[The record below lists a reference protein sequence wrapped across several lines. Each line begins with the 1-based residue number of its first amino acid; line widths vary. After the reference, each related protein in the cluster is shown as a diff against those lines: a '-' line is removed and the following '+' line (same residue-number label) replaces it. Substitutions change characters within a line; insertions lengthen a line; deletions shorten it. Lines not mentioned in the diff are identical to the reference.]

1 MATRKGLA
9 LLHWPLL
16 LTSLSVALSTPH
28 AWAGDS
34 DAEREQLAAVIR
46 QLTITEHLAVQT
58 AARAA
63 PAETRYHFDYAR
75 LQQDLQRIRQGIE
88 HYLTPSRAQPR
99 DLQPLAS
106 NYVREVDPHEA
117 ASP

>member
-1 MATRKGLA
+1 MATRKGPA

-28 AWAGDS
+28 ARAGDS

-46 QLTITEHLAVQT
+46 QLTITERLAVQT
-58 AARAA
+58 AALST
-63 PAETRYHFDYAR
+63 PEGTRYHFDYAR
-75 LQQDLQRIRQGIE
+75 LQRDLQRVRQGIE

-99 DLQPLAS
+99 DLQPLAGD
-106 NYVREVDPHEA
+106 YVREVDPHEA
-117 ASP
+117 SSP

>member
-16 LTSLSVALSTPH
+16 LTPLLVALSTPH

-63 PAETRYHFDYAR
+63 PAGTRYHFDYAR

-99 DLQPLAS
+99 DPQPLAGD
-106 NYVREVDPHEA
+106 YAREVDPHEA
-117 ASP
+117 SSP

>member
-9 LLHWPLL
+9 LLYGSLL
-16 LTSLSVALSTPH
+16 LTSLSVALSAPH
-28 AWAGDS
+28 AQAGDS

-46 QLTITEHLAVQT
+46 QLAITEHLAVQT
-58 AARAA
+58 AVHAA
-63 PAETRYHFDYAR
+63 PAGTRYHFDYAR

-99 DLQPLAS
+99 DLQPLAAD
-106 NYVREVDPHEA
+106 YAREVDPHEA
-117 ASP
+117 SSP

>member
-1 MATRKGLA
+1 MATRKGPA

-16 LTSLSVALSTPH
+16 TLLLVALSAAH
-28 AWAGDS
+28 AWACDS

-63 PAETRYHFDYAR
+63 PVGTRYHFDYAR
-75 LQQDLQRIRQGIE
+75 LQQDLQHIRQGIE
-88 HYLTPSRAQPR
+88 HYLTPSRAQPK
-99 DLQPLAS
+99 DLQPLAGD
-106 NYVREVDPHEA
+106 YTREVDPHEA
-117 ASP
+117 PSP

>member
-9 LLHWPLL
+9 LLHWSLF
-16 LTSLSVALSTPH
+16 LTSLLVALSAPH
-28 AWAGDS
+28 SQAGDS

-46 QLTITEHLAVQT
+46 QLGITERLAVQT
-58 AARAA
+58 AARTA
-63 PAETRYHFDYAR
+63 PAGTRYHFDYAR

-99 DLQPLAS
+99 DLQPLSGDYA
-106 NYVREVDPHEA
+106 REVDPHEA
-117 ASP
+117 FSP